1 MDTAAAAATT
11 TATKTTSSPILS
23 PSSQA
28 TTTTA
33 TTATTT
39 ATTPNVQLCRICISS
54 NVNCST
60 QMISIFG
67 EDSLWRK
74 ITTLANVQI
83 ERGDTL
89 PQQVCVTCAKNTIS
103 ACLFK
108 KKCEDADNFFRQQL
122 MLSKI
127 DGKIT
132 SLQDS
137 HESEAEEIQ
146 TNGQNHRTDEEEGEG
161 EEENSESSYKQQTQ
175 HQQHHHRQINGDH
188 RNDISYP
195 LQDNQTHGHG
205 HDDDGD
211 AEEDEDDDG
220 QYHENA
226 LKSALNCNGQK
237 QPTFDFNSIRLMH
250 EYMQQHL
257 SKFNGLQNHHT
268 MAEGGGGGGGGDSD
282 EEGGNASATD
292 SDDQDDE
299 EHLPLIPEIELITP
313 SEEGGVAGSN
323 GGASAAEALG
333 EGNATV
339 AMRGYQCP
347 HCYQIF
353 EMRQVLKAHMQSVH
367 GTAGPVYECTNCK
380 KTYFYKRFLE
390 KHIRRGRC
398 VKKRR
403 NQTRPMQCSDCNVLF
418 PTGHHLGWHKRT
430 GCPSKTAKMPLQQ
443 LFKQNIVQYNNFPR
457 RIGMRKPEN
466 ALYLHNRK
474 LMMANNKRKGRTRIK
489 LDARKIAL
497 AKQLIL
503 REATT
508 TVIAN
513 ELNISRTFAWRL
525 RKSLVNGVSLH
536 ERVIDPPEEEGE
548 EADHNGYDNVNDVNN
563 VAAADAV
570 ENLQKSDQ
578 FLNHH
583 PFTEH
588 IKSENPDTE
597 DEVEAIEHNAVAN
610 NEEQNLTGGQHHL
623 QLLQENHHQ
632 LEQQTQALR
641 QAAAVA
647 TSVIQRA
654 TTATKQNLT
663 QQQQQAIEQKFHN
676 TISVVQQQRLMELN
690 PSKEYPHHQRQHLQT
705 QLRKS
710 DDDEDEDGTESRQD
724 SEMTEDT
731 HHYLQQ
737 QQQETD
743 MNKCG
748 VNSQQQQQQQ
758 KYLKTNSL
766 NNIPDP
772 LVAVASNTNKMSLI
786 SQLTPAVAAAIN
798 QLPVNLSIRPIASMQ
813 NNESTSNDATP
824 NNPKKK
830 PRKPN
835 VFIDDE
841 KYAMAKM
848 LVGQN
853 ASTMEIAK
861 ALNVSQ
867 MTAWKLRDAII
878 KGVPLSYRNRRDMRM
893 TSMARADEDVG
904 NSMSAMSETNESN
917 QRETDA
923 ERQQQA
929 LLVQQQLEHQQKLQQ
944 QHLQQQQQIQ
954 HLLQRQQ
961 QLQQQQQQLEQQKQ
975 KRLQQQQL
983 EEQQQKQQQQQ
994 QQQQLQLQQQQQLQ
1008 HEQKPSNPRRRL
1020 KAAERE
1026 VRDKEITRE
1035 ILELIKEDSNI
1046 QYWKVSARLA
1056 EKGYAISPSSVC
1068 QKLKSMGIHRRWKPG
1083 DKPPLI
1089 DMEHLKATT
1098 AAATSASSSVVANN
1112 SLAAVATLAAAAA
1125 AVNAQNAS
1133 SSADE
1138 SYEQQFDMGGAHFL
1152 SAFTR

>member
-1 MDTAAAAATT
+1 MDTATTTTTTTEAAATSAAAAAAAANTHT
-11 TATKTTSSPILS
+11 TAATSSNL
-23 PSSQA
+23 Q
-28 TTTTA
+28 
-33 TTATTT
+33 
-39 ATTPNVQLCRICISS
+39 QLCRICISS

-60 QMISIFG
+60 QMISLFG
-67 EDSLWRK
+67 EDTLWRK
-74 ITTLANVQI
+74 ITTLADVQI
-83 ERGDTL
+83 EPGDTL

-122 MLSKI
+122 FLNKI
-127 DGKIT
+127 E
-132 SLQDS
+132 SRRNNAQDNR
-137 HESEAEEIQ
+137 ESDHEEILP
-146 TNGQNHRTDEEEGEG
+146 NGQNHRTDE
-161 EEENSESSYKQQTQ
+161 
-175 HQQHHHRQINGDH
+175 
-188 RNDISYP
+188 
-195 LQDNQTHGHG
+195 
-205 HDDDGD
+205 DDDGD
-211 AEEDEDDDG
+211 DDEPSEQSYKRYQRHINGGNDAAEAEDYPQDGHMLEDDQAEEDMSHLDSNG
-220 QYHENA
+220 FKVA
-226 LKSALNCNGQK
+226 SNGQK
-237 QPTFDFNSIRLMH
+237 QPAFDFNSIRLMH
-250 EYMQQHL
+250 EYMQQQL
-257 SKFNGLQNHHT
+257 SKFNGLQNHHS
-268 MAEGGGGGGGGDSD
+268 AAAGSDDEGAGDVAGS
-282 EEGGNASATD
+282 GTD
-292 SDDQDDE
+292 SDQDDE

-313 SEEGGVAGSN
+313 SDEGGVASN
-323 GGASAAEALG
+323 GAMAADGSGEASLAGAAG
-333 EGNATV
+333 MTQ
-339 AMRGYQCP
+339 MRGYQCP
-347 HCYQIF
+347 HCFQIF

-457 RIGMRKPEN
+457 RVGMRKPEN

-536 ERVIDPPEEEGE
+536 ERVIDPPEEEE
-548 EADHNGYDNVNDVNN
+548 DNNGYDNGPVV
-563 VAAADAV
+563 AV
-570 ENLQKSDQ
+570 EENAGEASEGLHQPENL
-578 FLNHH
+578 LNHH

-588 IKSENPDTE
+588 IKSENADSE
-597 DEVEAIEHNAVAN
+597 DEGETNQGDFDDHDMELVR
-610 NEEQNLTGGQHHL
+610 QQQ
-623 QLLQENHHQ
+623 QLLQQ
-632 LEQQTQALR
+632 EQQHLQVLQEQQQAMQALR
-641 QAAAVA
+641 EPNGSGNKVAVA

-654 TTATKQNLT
+654 TAKTANEQNVTQHKQQQQLHL
-663 QQQQQAIEQKFHN
+663 QQQQAIEQKFHN

-690 PSKEYPHHQRQHLQT
+690 PNKEYTQRARHQIAAL
-705 QLRKS
+705 LNDADA
-710 DDDEDEDGTESRQD
+710 DDDEDGTESKED
-724 SEMTEDT
+724 SELHHEEP
-731 HHYLQQ
+731 HYLRQQQETECGVNSQEQQQ
-737 QQQETD
+737 QQQE
-743 MNKCG
+743 
-748 VNSQQQQQQQ
+748 Q
-758 KYLKTNSL
+758 KYLKKNLNTL
-766 NNIPDP
+766 NNSDS
-772 LVAVASNTNKMSLI
+772 LGSVGSNSKISLI
-786 SQLTPAVAAAIN
+786 SQLSPAVAAAIH
-798 QLPVNLSIRPIASMQ
+798 QLPVNLSIRPIASLQ
-813 NNESTSNDATP
+813 NNDSTSNEAPSAST
-824 NNPKKK
+824 KKK

-848 LVGQN
+848 LVAQN

-893 TSMARADEDVG
+893 TMTKQQEDEATAV
-904 NSMSAMSETNESN
+904 MSEGSESGSR
-917 QRETDA
+917 RETDH

-929 LLVQQQLEHQQKLQQ
+929 LLVKQQLEHQQKLQQ

-954 HLLQRQQ
+954 QLLQRQQ

-975 KRLQQQQL
+975 QRLQQQQL
-983 EEQQQKQQQQQ
+983 EEEQKR
-994 QQQQLQLQQQQQLQ
+994 QQQLLLQQQQQHHRQ
-1008 HEQKPSNPRRRL
+1008 KQPHEQKPSNPRRRL

-1089 DMEHLKATT
+1089 DMEHLKA
-1098 AAATSASSSVVANN
+1098 ATASSNAAVNN
-1112 SLAAVATLAAAAA
+1112 SIAVATLAAAAA
-1125 AVNAQNAS
+1125 NAQNAS

-1138 SYEQQFDMGGAHFL
+1138 SYEPQFDMGGAHFL

>member
-1 MDTAAAAATT
+1 MDTTT
-11 TATKTTSSPILS
+11 TNT
-23 PSSQA
+23 

-33 TTATTT
+33 VAESTS
-39 ATTPNVQLCRICISS
+39 NLQQLCRICISS
-54 NVNCST
+54 NINCNT

-83 ERGDTL
+83 EPGDIL
-89 PQQVCVTCAKNTIS
+89 PQQICISCAKNTIS

-122 MLSKI
+122 FL
-127 DGKIT
+127 GKLARKT
-132 SLQDS
+132 ANTQDTQD
-137 HESEAEEIQ
+137 SEAEEILP
-146 TNGQNHRTDEEEGEG
+146 NGQNHRTD
-161 EEENSESSYKQQTQ
+161 
-175 HQQHHHRQINGDH
+175 
-188 RNDISYP
+188 
-195 LQDNQTHGHG
+195 
-205 HDDDGD
+205 DDD
-211 AEEDEDDDG
+211 DEDDDAISEHSDKR
-220 QYHENA
+220 YHRQLNGDHSATEEYRQDDNRTHDDQFEDDLGHLESNG
-226 LKSALNCNGQK
+226 LKALNNSQK
-237 QPTFDFNSIRLMH
+237 QPAFDFNSIRLMH
-250 EYMQQHL
+250 EYMQQQL
-257 SKFNGLQNHHT
+257 SKFNGLQSQQAD
-268 MAEGGGGGGGGDSD
+268 MAGSDDEGGGDNG
-282 EEGGNASATD
+282 ASGTD
-292 SDDQDDE
+292 TDQDDE

-313 SEEGGVAGSN
+313 SDEGGPGTN
-323 GGASAAEALG
+323 GGLATDGSAEAG
-333 EGNATV
+333 AT
-339 AMRGYQCP
+339 AMTQMRGYQCP
-347 HCYQIF
+347 HCFQIF

-457 RIGMRKPEN
+457 RIGIRKPEN

-474 LMMANNKRKGRTRIK
+474 LMMSNNKRKGRTRIK

-536 ERVIDPPEEEGE
+536 ERVIDPPEEDEDNNEYADNATATAVIE
-548 EADHNGYDNVNDVNN
+548 ENAEETTETVHKTNN
-563 VAAADAV
+563 
-570 ENLQKSDQ
+570 

-588 IKSENPDTE
+588 IKSENADTE
-597 DEVEAIEHNAVAN
+597 DDEVEN
-610 NEEQNLTGGQHHL
+610 NHADIDDHEELRDQQQ
-623 QLLQENHHQ
+623 QLLREGQIHMRMLQEQ
-632 LEQQTQALR
+632 SVQAMRNNNNL
-641 QAAAVA
+641 AVA

-654 TTATKQNLT
+654 TTSTTKTANENQHQQQQL
-663 QQQQQAIEQKFHN
+663 QLQQQQAIEQKFHN
-676 TISVVQQQRLMELN
+676 TISVVQQQRLMDLN
-690 PSKEYPHHQRQHLQT
+690 ANKEYTQRGHHQQQVANSAVVLNNVDA
-705 QLRKS
+705 
-710 DDDEDEDGTESRQD
+710 DDDEEDGTESREED
-724 SEMTEDT
+724 SEIHDD
-731 HHYLQQ
+731 HHYLR
-737 QQQETD
+737 QQQETE
-743 MNKCG
+743 CG
-748 VNSQQQQQQQ
+748 VNSHEQQQQQQLEQ
-758 KYLKTNSL
+758 TYLKNNLNSL
-766 NNIPDP
+766 THTDDRESHQK
-772 LVAVASNTNKMSLI
+772 LSLI
-786 SQLTPAVAAAIN
+786 SQLSPAVAAAIN
-798 QLPVNLSIRPIASMQ
+798 QLPVNLSIRPISSMQ
-813 NNESTSNDATP
+813 NNETTSNEAT
-824 NNPKKK
+824 NAKKK

-867 MTAWKLRDAII
+867 MTAWKVRDAII

-893 TSMARADEDVG
+893 TMTKQQDEEAAG
-904 NSMSAMSETNESN
+904 GMSEEGSEGGSR
-917 QRETDA
+917 RETEN

-929 LLVQQQLEHQQKLQQ
+929 LLVKQQLEHQQKLQQ

-954 HLLQRQQ
+954 ELLQRQQ

-975 KRLQQQQL
+975 QRLQQQQL
-983 EEQQQKQQQQQ
+983 EEQKQQQMLLKQQ
-994 QQQQLQLQQQQQLQ
+994 QKRQQDHKL
-1008 HEQKPSNPRRRL
+1008 PNPRRRL

-1026 VRDKEITRE
+1026 LRDKEITRE

-1089 DMEHLKATT
+1089 DMEHLKAAAGTSN
-1098 AAATSASSSVVANN
+1098 AAAAAVNN
-1112 SLAAVATLAAAAA
+1112 SIAVATLAAAAA
-1125 AVNAQNAS
+1125 NAQNAS

-1138 SYEQQFDMGGAHFL
+1138 SYEQFDMGGGHFL